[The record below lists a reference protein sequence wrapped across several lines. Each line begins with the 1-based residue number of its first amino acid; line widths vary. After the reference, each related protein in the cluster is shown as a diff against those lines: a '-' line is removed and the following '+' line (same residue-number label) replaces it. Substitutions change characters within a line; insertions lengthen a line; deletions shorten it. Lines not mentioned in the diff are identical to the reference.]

1 MQNGRVYFL
10 TSPSNKIVTCDIELD
25 QGWYNN
31 MNVPFGSMGFG
42 APQEIKKVITGY
54 GKKMK

>member
-1 MQNGRVYFL
+1 M
-10 TSPSNKIVTCDIELD
+10 TCDIELD